1 MYLII
6 FLSCH
11 FLLVLTPLHR
21 CNGEVELVYYV
32 TPTLPPNPDC
42 PDGLPCHTLEHYF
55 SNSSFTE
62 QTTNLSMI
70 FLAGQHA
77 GVCKQTE
84 LKSLSFSASGVGHE
98 VAINCTNIVFSNAVA
113 IYFEN
118 LTLDHWYTADP
129 CSSVLI
135 LEMSSVILQN
145 QTHVYIKHAS
155 TVNGNWVKLVHTIF
169 KRSLIS
175 GVLSF
180 INNDVGAMILINSS
194 VNIGQNTSITFI
206 KNQLHPSIYLNHSTL
221 NVESNVHITFI
232 NNLRSALM
240 MKFSILNVMKNTQ
253 ISFIGNSN
261 PSEEGIAINVETSI
275 MNTEG
280 DLFFANNSGERETVC
295 IHADIKFYH

>member
-1 MYLII
+1 M
-6 FLSCH
+6 
-11 FLLVLTPLHR
+11 
-21 CNGEVELVYYV
+21 

-62 QTTNLSMI
+62 QIANLSMV
-70 FLAGQHA
+70 FLTGQHA

-84 LKSLSFSASGVGHE
+84 LKSLSFSASRVGHE
-98 VAINCTNIVFSNAVA
+98 VAVNCTNIVFSNAVA

-118 LTLDHWYTADP
+118 LTLDHWYTASP

-155 TVNGNWVKLVHTIF
+155 TVNCNWVKLAHTIF

-206 KNQLHPSIYLNHSTL
+206 KINYIPVSI
-221 NVESNVHITFI
+221 
-232 NNLRSALM
+232 
-240 MKFSILNVMKNTQ
+240 
-253 ISFIGNSN
+253 
-261 PSEEGIAINVETSI
+261 
-275 MNTEG
+275 
-280 DLFFANNSGERETVC
+280 
-295 IHADIKFYH
+295 